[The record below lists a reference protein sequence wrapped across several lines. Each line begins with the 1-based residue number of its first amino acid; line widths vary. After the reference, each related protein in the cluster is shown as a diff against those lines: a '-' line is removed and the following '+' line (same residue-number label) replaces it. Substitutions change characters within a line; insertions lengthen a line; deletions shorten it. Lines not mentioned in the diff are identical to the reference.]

1 MTKSD
6 WPDIWASF
14 CYLVF
19 LRHDSRFHIRDGETA
34 GLLQRPLNHLYEDEG
49 SKSRDE
55 RRVTKRNVATRRA
68 DGLGLIEIYSTL
80 GNQELYILPRVRSL
94 SRTPY
99 YPELRLIDTRLPAVI
114 YISRVI

>member
-1 MTKSD
+1 MSRLGSD
-6 WPDIWASF
+6 
-14 CYLVF
+14 
-19 LRHDSRFHIRDGETA
+19 RRTDGRT
-34 GLLQRPLNHLYEDEG
+34 
-49 SKSRDE
+49 
-55 RRVTKRNVATRRA
+55 

-80 GNQELYILPRVRSL
+80 GNQELYIHPRARCRRSYGHCSLPLRPSRCLSNHP